1 MVPNTPTNLLD
12 LRQLGLLLAVLTEIP
27 RMDKADILGLVRLR
41 LRYLRSIGTRITKAA
56 ATPPKQ
62 IPAIAPAFKGNFP
75 EGDSV
80 ETPVPAADAIEEVL
94 FSVINLEKG
103 S

>member
-41 LRYLRSIGTRITKAA
+41 LRYLRL
-56 ATPPKQ
+56 
-62 IPAIAPAFKGNFP
+62 
-75 EGDSV
+75 V
-80 ETPVPAADAIEEVL
+80 EVPLHFVHPDLHLRKPLVHL
-94 FSVINLEKG
+94 G
-103 S
+103 G